1 MEEHGKA
8 IKDGSVTRH
17 WQTRG
22 ERERQLKREIEI
34 ERYGRKRG
42 HTGPTPTPSPRLPRS
57 IEPCQ
62 NIKCMLLLLSKR
74 CLRFLKALIQAWSME
89 IKTYFAKRANNTQ
102 LIITQQRGLPGAS
115 YLKRSALVRLPH
127 STTARSVR
135 VKMTWGQGFKCSLSK
150 LCRRFVWEVERE
162 EEGEEERGCRVMAQD
177 FTQAA
182 ARNILRIKVRN
193 V

>member
-115 YLKRSALVRLPH
+115 YLRRSALVRLPH

-162 EEGEEERGCRVMAQD
+162 EEERGGERMQGDGTGLYASGCQKH
-177 FTQAA
+177 FTH
-182 ARNILRIKVRN
+182 
-193 V
+193 

>member
-1 MEEHGKA
+1 
-8 IKDGSVTRH
+8 
-17 WQTRG
+17 
-22 ERERQLKREIEI
+22 
-34 ERYGRKRG
+34 
-42 HTGPTPTPSPRLPRS
+42 
-57 IEPCQ
+57 
-62 NIKCMLLLLSKR
+62 MLLLLSKR

-115 YLKRSALVRLPH
+115 YLRRSALVRLPH

-162 EEGEEERGCRVMAQD
+162 EEGEEERGCRVMALD
-177 FTQAA
+177 YSSGC
-182 ARNILRIKVRN
+182 
-193 V
+193 